1 MTPLLAPLVGDAPTI
16 TIIGLC
22 KNAGKTTAMCRLIEE
37 LSGEVLDLGGP
48 GRGAHRCGDR
58 HGEAG
63 NLGARGHVV
72 RHRAGNAPPV

>member
-37 LSGEVLDLGGP
+37 LSG
-48 GRGAHRCGDR
+48 RCW
-58 HGEAG
+58 
-63 NLGARGHVV
+63 
-72 RHRAGNAPPV
+72 P

>member
-22 KNAGKTTAMCRLIEE
+22 KNAGKTTAMCRLIKE
-37 LSGEVLDLGGP
+37 LSGEVLAMTSV
-48 GRGAHRCGDR
+48 GAHRCGDR

-63 NLGARGHVV
+63 NLGAQGHVV
-72 RHRAGNAPPV
+72 RHRAGNAPLV